1 MILILVEKLTTDN
14 NWRPD
19 IEGLWSAES
28 NNSFHADFGQKL
40 LEFRLVFL
48 LRNIIF
54 NTVLI
59 NLWIS
64 LLLILKK
71 SSSNTID
78 NVYVC
83 HDSCKSGKR
92 EEVLFPLPCSR
103 VFQTHL
109 FLPPVPLNFL
119 LSPPSSYF
127 LYWLPQ
133 LRCLCQTEGKTK
145 FLGWAVNPKMF

>member
-59 NLWIS
+59 NL
-64 LLLILKK
+64 
-71 SSSNTID
+71 
-78 NVYVC
+78 
-83 HDSCKSGKR
+83 
-92 EEVLFPLPCSR
+92 
-103 VFQTHL
+103 
-109 FLPPVPLNFL
+109 
-119 LSPPSSYF
+119 
-127 LYWLPQ
+127 
-133 LRCLCQTEGKTK
+133 
-145 FLGWAVNPKMF
+145 